1 VTAVSATPDA
11 FARAAERV
19 ADRVNPIV
27 VKEVRQGLRTR
38 TFWIFFAVMLLANLT
53 ISLVAWA
60 AAEESAQIG
69 QGAFIGYFVCL
80 ACVQFFVIPY
90 SAYRSMSREAEEETW
105 VLLLLTGLGGCNI
118 VRGKWVSAMSQALL
132 FASAAAP
139 FVVFTYFL
147 NGIDIPQ
154 VIISLLMLA
163 GWTCLLTALAI
174 AIATQAHSRLGRTFA
189 HFVALATLGGGTLVA
204 FAFVSVMAKE
214 GSQLVQQGTFVTFCL
229 GAFVLSLACT
239 WLALEGAGAGL
250 ALVSEAASAG
260 PRKAMA
266 AVVVLGLAIGV
277 AACVYHAPT
286 RDAPAAGSVMT
297 SVFLVICGAF
307 AISEKDGVP
316 ARSAGAGWKKP
327 GALRSYWLVVG
338 LLALCTVAWGGVYGV
353 VAGGDSLGKR
363 LRTLLGAPLYPMLY
377 LSAAAFFG
385 RVTAL
390 RKMGEP
396 LATRIAFAVTV
407 LLGTVV
413 PPVIARVG
421 AGRGNDEL
429 VNALNPVV
437 GMVNFMDR
445 SGQVLDEAL
454 LFLAAVTVLF
464 TFLAGTVLHARD
476 GVRAA

>member
-1 VTAVSATPDA
+1 MS
-11 FARAAERV
+11 FGERLI
-19 ADRVNPIV
+19 DRVGPIV
-27 VKEVRQGLRTR
+27 LKEVRQGLRAKVFAT
-38 TFWIFFAVMLLANLT
+38 FFAVLLITCL
-53 ISLVAWA
+53 LVALVA
-60 AAEESAQIG
+60 VAQESGRAG
-69 QGAFIGYFVCL
+69 DNTLGRNFLRLYLMGLSAVTCFVVPFTAF
-80 ACVQFFVIPY
+80 
-90 SAYRSMSREAEEETW
+90 RSMLREQEEETW

-214 GSQLVQQGTFVTFCL
+214 GSQLVQQGTFVTFWL

-266 AVVVLGLAIGV
+266 AVVLLGLAFGV
-277 AACVYHAPT
+277 AACAYHAPT
-286 RDAPAAGSVMT
+286 SDAPAAGSVMT

-307 AISEKDGVP
+307 AVSEKDGVP

-353 VAGGDSLGKR
+353 VAGGDSSGKR

-421 AGRGNDEL
+421 AGRGDDEL

-445 SGQVLDEAL
+445 SSQVLDEAL